1 MWIVLSFNTCDGCD
15 VTMYHPAAGGIDM
28 ATHLQL
34 PFMGTVSSDDFYSG
48 TKAALAG
55 GTTMIGQFE
64 ITNVGITYR
73 KSIVGIIYGNN
84 TAGVV
89 HLSSITTATSEIL

>member
-73 KSIVGIIYGNN
+73 KSIVGIDRKSTRLN
-84 TAGVV
+84 
-89 HLSSITTATSEIL
+89 SSHVRTSRMPSSA